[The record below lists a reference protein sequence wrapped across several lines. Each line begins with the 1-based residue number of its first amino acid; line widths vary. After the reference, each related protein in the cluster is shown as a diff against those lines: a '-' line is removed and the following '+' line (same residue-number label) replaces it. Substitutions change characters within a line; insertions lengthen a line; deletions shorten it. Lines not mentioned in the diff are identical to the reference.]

1 MTRRAPTDGSGT
13 PGRDQPQGTRSEV
26 PTRRAQHK
34 RTNQSTDLAA
44 SSGATGGMALDGIV
58 KAIEAATGV
67 PVFVERASSRP
78 VPAADDSPVPPLERI
93 NPDPPT
99 PAARRLVR
107 RVRRLWNSYRLGH
120 DLSYF
125 RGLDAERNERL
136 RLPVSEHLIYHC
148 LWLTEF
154 YTPSEAERMLRRLE
168 SIRASMKISG
178 ATDFTAS
185 VREFRS
191 SPYGG
196 GWQNIGYLVPTG
208 ARSRFMGPDIF
219 ETDLPKGVTHAPVSV
234 MSLTPSLTAL
244 VVQFIFDDSVSDEY
258 VSTLSRHHT
267 TYAERKNGVIHFPGP
282 KEHKRHEAA
291 EARRRIRVR
300 CAAWIKRTVPGYFAA
315 APGLDTY
322 PALEFVTLRDRLPLD
337 DHSLDDYMEVLD
349 LCDSP
354 YTWTVDGTFRLRR
367 GNWTSRS
374 ERVAVLAAREDE
386 VHKWTGWQGLG
397 HGWTRTGVMVG
408 LHGFSHFAAALAVD
422 ELICSF
428 ETELAKVR
436 DQLSLPGLGR
446 GDTNISRL
454 ERQLGGL
461 SRATTTVCPELAQ
474 VVDESWFAGSLR
486 ELRWQSPAIPASAPA
501 PGHSLLQSYR
511 ERADRLV
518 SSELALRETLVAG
531 AQIAAARE
539 GLRLQRT
546 ARILAAVGVA
556 LAALGL
562 VGWDTVRH
570 GLDALIRTV
579 FG

>member
-1 MTRRAPTDGSGT
+1 
-13 PGRDQPQGTRSEV
+13 
-26 PTRRAQHK
+26 
-34 RTNQSTDLAA
+34 
-44 SSGATGGMALDGIV
+44 MALEGIV
-58 KAIEAATGV
+58 KAIEDATGV

-78 VPAADDSPVPPLERI
+78 VPSADDLPVPPLERI
-93 NPDPPT
+93 DPDPPT
-99 PAARRLVR
+99 PRSRRLVR

-125 RGLDAERNERL
+125 RGLDGERNEKL
-136 RLPVSEHLIYHC
+136 RLPGSEHLIYHC

-154 YTPSEAERMLRRLE
+154 YTPSEADRMLRRLE

-185 VREFRS
+185 VREFRA
-191 SPYGG
+191 SPSGG
-196 GWQNIGYLVPTG
+196 GWQNIGYLVPSG

-219 ETDLPKGVTHAPVSV
+219 ETDLPKGVTHAPVCV
-234 MSLTPSLTAL
+234 MSLTQSLTAL
-244 VVQFIFDDSVSDEY
+244 VVQFIFDDSVSDEC
-258 VSTLSRHHT
+258 VSTLSRQHT
-267 TYAERKNGVIHFPGP
+267 TYADRKNGVIHFPGP
-282 KEHKRHEAA
+282 REQKRDEAA
-291 EARRRIRVR
+291 EARRRIRIR

-337 DHSLDDYMEVLD
+337 DHPVDDFMEVLE

-386 VHKWTGWQGLG
+386 VHKWKGWHGLG

-408 LHGFSHFAAALAVD
+408 MHGFSHFAAALAVD

-461 SRATTTVCPELAQ
+461 SRATTAVCPELAHLA
-474 VVDESWFAGSLR
+474 DESWFAENLR
-486 ELRWQSPAIPASAPA
+486 ELRWHSSFIPASAPA
-501 PGHSLLQSYR
+501 PGRSLLQSYR

-518 SSELALRETLVAG
+518 ASELALRETLVAG

-546 ARILAAVGVA
+546 ARILAALGVT

-562 VGWDTVRH
+562 LGWDTVRH
-570 GLDALIRTV
+570 GIDSLVKVV